1 MFRKIQVLVMILGTL
16 IINLVTTT
24 SSIQADEIN
33 QDIKAAIVVDANEG
47 QILYQK
53 NSEQKYPVAS
63 MTKLLTALVLL
74 DQIKEEKIGWNTKV
88 IPTQTEVELSHE
100 EGLTNVPLEKDH
112 QYTVKQLYQSLLVGS
127 ANASAMALAKVVA
140 GNQENFVKL
149 MKQKASQLGIQG
161 EKIYN
166 TNGLPNG
173 MLNEERDKNVGKDAE
188 NEFSARDMAKIA
200 QALIKEYPEVLQTTS
215 LKSLEFDDQGEK
227 TVVNNTNT
235 LLKNQNLKVDG
246 LKTGTSDAA
255 GKCFVG
261 TANKDGHRIITVV
274 IGAKNDDDRFGIT
287 QKLMEDTYNNYIVY
301 KIKQGQAVPGVKDV
315 KVEHGLKSEV
325 EVVAGQA
332 LTLYV
337 PKNQPQLKTRFF
349 TKNNKPLTALVKVNE
364 QIGTM
369 KIQTSDNQGYLN
381 GKESLDVKVQSAQE
395 VESDNII
402 IRYFDRVVSYVS

>member
-1 MFRKIQVLVMILGTL
+1 MILS
-16 IINLVTTT
+16 IIVINLVMTT

-173 MLNEERDKNVGKDAE
+173 MLNEERDKNAGKDAE

-200 QALIKEYPEVLQTTS
+200 QALVKGYPEVLQTTS

-301 KIKQGQAVPGVKDV
+301 KIKQGQAIPGVKDV
-315 KVEHGLKSEV
+315 NVEHGLKSKV
-325 EVVAGQA
+325 EVVAGQT

-337 PKNQPQLKTRFF
+337 PKNQPQLKTRFL
-349 TKNNKPLTALVKVNE
+349 TKNNKPLAALVKVNE

-381 GKESLDVKVQSAQE
+381 GKEFLDVKVQSAQE